1 MSNEKNQLRELR
13 RSGYEMVEGEP
24 DIRGWDVQIDQGGT
38 IGKVEEL
45 LFDEHSRRVRYL
57 IVDVDDKYSG
67 TNENRKVLVP
77 IGLASLHEKN
87 DDVMLDNVTMQQLR
101 ELPDYRTGDLTSGSE
116 SKVRNVLGGMGA
128 AAVVTGAVDD
138 HNDDFYAHH
147 HFNEDNLYRN
157 RKQANTQTIP
167 IIEENLNVGKRIV
180 AAGGVKVTTNI
191 VEQPVE
197 ETINLKNEYVT
208 VERKPVDIPVA
219 DAGSSVFQERTVE
232 LSEKAEVPVVSKEA
246 RVVEEVSVGKTV
258 EERQETIRDTVRST
272 DVEIEHLDRNQKTGK
287 DS

>member
-24 DIRGWDVQIDQGGT
+24 DIRGWDVLIDQGGT

-57 IVDVDDKYSG
+57 IVDVDDKNSG
-67 TNENRKVLVP
+67 VNENRKVLVP

-101 ELPDYRTGDLTSGSE
+101 ELPDYRTGDLTAGSE

-128 AAVVTGAVDD
+128 AAVITGAAEE
-138 HNDDFYAHH
+138 HSEDFYAHD

-157 RKQANTQTIP
+157 RKQADTQTIP

-180 AAGGVKVTTNI
+180 ASGGVKVTTNI

-208 VERKPVDIPVA
+208 VERKAVDIPIA
-219 DAGSSVFQERTVE
+219 DAGSSVFQGRTVE
-232 LSEKAEVPVVSKEA
+232 LSEKAEVPVVAKEV

-258 EERQETIRDTVRST
+258 EERQETIHDTVRST
-272 DVEIEHLDRNQKTGK
+272 AVDIEHLNRDEKTGNNG
-287 DS
+287 